1 MFRNN
6 LILYANVCTIYKLV
20 LALELRGGGYNPRMY
35 HTYKGGSMVNNNK
48 HQGIR
53 ASLLL
58 PLSCVLGLGIACAL
72 SQPTTALAQ
81 NPGWI
86 HKDNAWTYVKDDGNL
101 ATGWLYTPSGKWF
114 YFNKDNY
121 QMVTGKLTDDH
132 KDYWLDENAGLL
144 YDRWVQD
151 AKGNWL
157 HTDDNGVLATGWF
170 KTKSGYW
177 FYFNQDHTMKTGILT
192 DKGYTFWLDKNDG
205 LLYNEWVKDE
215 SGKWLHTDGNGCLV
229 KGWYHAPNGKWF
241 YFNKDT
247 YKMVTGKLTDDNK
260 DYWLDENAGLLYDRW
275 VQDAKG
281 NWLHTDDNGVLAT
294 GWFKTKSGYWFYF
307 NQDHTMKTGILTDK
321 GYTFWL
327 DKNDGLLYNE
337 WVKDSKG
344 NWLRTD
350 GNGCLLTGW
359 YHAPNGKW
367 FYFNDDYTM
376 KVGELKENGKIY
388 TFDVDQGWVKTKTWV
403 PEKGHWENTTERVW
417 VPNVVEEPV
426 YETKELFYIIGSR
439 IEKVDENGY
448 PIESSCTG
456 EKLSEEDYGS
466 KQAVLDEHKRRSYN
480 ELKNRLGKHKYTVGE
495 LAWLNYTLGT
505 ETKRIQVGTKQV
517 DRGHY
522 EDKVTGRKWVV
533 DEAGHYE

>member
-1 MFRNN
+1 MFGIN
-6 LILYANVCTIYKLV
+6 T
-20 LALELRGGGYNPRMY
+20 
-35 HTYKGGSMVNNNK
+35 
-48 HQGIR
+48 HQGKR
-53 ASLLL
+53 TPLLL

-72 SQPTTALAQ
+72 SQPTTVLAQ
-81 NPGWI
+81 NPGWV
-86 HKDNAWTYVKDDGNL
+86 HEGNTWSYQLSNGTYAK
-101 ATGWLYTPSGKWF
+101 GWYYTPSGKWF
-114 YFNKDNY
+114 FFDSNY
-121 QMVTGKLTDDH
+121 KMVTGKLTDDN

-144 YDRWVQD
+144 YDAWVQD

-157 HTDDNGVLATGWF
+157 HTDDNGVLVTGWF

-241 YFNKDT
+241 YFDKDS
-247 YKMVTGKLTDDNK
+247 YQMVTGKLTDDNK
-260 DYWLDENAGLLYDRW
+260 DYWLDENAGLLYDAW
-275 VQDAKG
+275 VQDSQG

-337 WVKDSKG
+337 WVKDESGK
-344 NWLRTD
+344 WLHTD
-350 GNGCLLTGW
+350 GNGCLVTGW

-388 TFDVDQGWVKTKTWV
+388 TFDVNQGWVETQTWV
-403 PEKGHWENTTERVW
+403 PEKGHWENDTERVW
-417 VPNVVEEPV
+417 VPNVVTVTDKPAWDEKIKTGHRITFSDGHVVYNDKDYQDYSIKMLKADIPV
-426 YETKELFYIIGSR
+426 SYTFDVMYKT
-439 IEKVDENGY
+439 VHHD
-448 PIESSCTG
+448 
-456 EKLSEEDYGS
+456 
-466 KQAVLDEHKRRSYN
+466 AVTH
-480 ELKNRLGKHKYTVGE
+480 
-495 LAWLNYTLGT
+495 T
-505 ETKRIQVGTKQV
+505 E
-517 DRGHY
+517 DRGYY
-522 EDKVTGRKWVV
+522 EDKVTGKHWVV